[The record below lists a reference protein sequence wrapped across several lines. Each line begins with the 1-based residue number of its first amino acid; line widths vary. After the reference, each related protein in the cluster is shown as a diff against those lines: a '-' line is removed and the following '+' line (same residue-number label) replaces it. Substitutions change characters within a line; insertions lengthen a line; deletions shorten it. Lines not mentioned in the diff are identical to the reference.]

1 VSAPLVVAREL
12 VAHYG
17 SSQVLFG
24 AGLDM
29 NRGEFVTLLGRNGMG
44 KSTLVKV
51 LLGIL
56 PAKRGSVLFEG
67 TEISGRP
74 DFENARRGIGLVP
87 EGRGIFP
94 NLTVRE
100 NLLATAIRRPDVQH
114 PWTLERVYGLFPS
127 LRERAKNLGSDLSGG
142 EQQML
147 AIGRALMTNPKLL
160 ILDEATEGLA
170 PLVRREIWLC
180 LQRLKSQGL
189 SMLVIDKN
197 LGPLM
202 HLADR
207 HYVIEKGRVAWSGTS
222 SQLQAAPDVMTRYL
236 SV

>member
-1 VSAPLVVAREL
+1 MSEALLHVQDLEAG
-12 VAHYG
+12 YG
-17 SSQVLFG
+17 GSQVLFG
-24 AGLDM
+24 AGLTIHP
-29 NRGEFVTLLGRNGMG
+29 GEFVTLLGRNGMG
-44 KSTLVKV
+44 KSTLIKTV
-51 LLGIL
+51 LGIL
-56 PAKRGSVLFEG
+56 PIKAGSIHFAG
-67 TEISGRP
+67 TSVEGRP
-74 DFENARRGIGLVP
+74 DHEIARRGIGLVP

-100 NLLATAIRRPDVQH
+100 NLIATAIERRGTSAQ
-114 PWTLERVYGLFPS
+114 WTLDRVYALFHR
-127 LRERAKNLGSDLSGG
+127 LRERERNLGSDLSGG

-147 AIGRALMTNPKLL
+147 SIGRALMTNPRLL

-180 LQRLKSQGL
+180 LESLKAQGL
-189 SMLVIDKN
+189 AMLVIDKN
-197 LGPLM
+197 LRPLL

-222 SQLQAAPDVMTRYL
+222 KSLTAEPEIMARYL